1 MNRKK
6 FECSSLKNV
15 ASTRILLSKS
25 IEIEASGLLGLNMSF
40 ETFQKSHF
48 SSYNTQI

>member
-1 MNRKK
+1 MNIFK

-25 IEIEASGLLGLNMSF
+25 IEIEALGLLGLNMSF
-40 ETFQKSHF
+40 KTFQKPHF
-48 SSYNTQI
+48 SS